1 MSCILYQEWSP
12 LLKGIFVQL
21 LFNSSKWPFSE
32 NNHEPPKEKKTQKTP
47 QWDSFSFFYK
57 TNVLK
62 ELTYCYKSAS
72 YGNYCKINLIS
83 FHSK

>member
-12 LLKGIFVQL
+12 LLQGIFVQL

-32 NNHEPPKEKKTQKTP
+32 NNHEPPKEKKTQKTL
-47 QWDSFSFFYK
+47 SETVSLFYK

-72 YGNYCKINLIS
+72 YGSYCKINLIS